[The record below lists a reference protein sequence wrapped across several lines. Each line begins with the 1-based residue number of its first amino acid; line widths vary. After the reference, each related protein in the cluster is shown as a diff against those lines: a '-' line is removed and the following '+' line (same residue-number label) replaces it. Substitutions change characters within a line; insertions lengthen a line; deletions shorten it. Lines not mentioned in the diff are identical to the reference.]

1 MVGYFIGVYIINR
14 TLHGRL
20 EIRNLSS
27 RVEKIFQHSKRNLV
41 SPRGHVNTLSLFIF
55 FPSFRTGRILPNPA
69 IWLVPRAGGILPSS
83 PLTRPGGIVGSFIH
97 KFVCC
102 LWKSKNC
109 HFQTIF
115 LLKLALLLALA
126 REKWILLFR
135 QKFWRENQAVSLKN
149 RLSKAKQVA
158 RDVASLLVC
167 NRAVST
173 AILLLCT
180 VYWTFLLC
188 L

>member
-1 MVGYFIGVYIINR
+1 MWKYHLCYGYKINR
-14 TLHGRL
+14 AFHTKKLLTWNGWVFHILHGLL
-20 EIRNLSS
+20 ETKFVFSCWKYPLY
-27 RVEKIFQHSKRNLV
+27 
-41 SPRGHVNTLSLFIF
+41 IF
-55 FPSFRTGRILPNPA
+55 FSKLANGRNPPNPA

-102 LWKSKNC
+102 LWKSKNY

-135 QKFWRENQAVSLKN
+135 QKLWRENQAVSLKN